1 MIGRLDR
8 LHIALPLDIDPSRLK
23 EVQVSW
29 AQVHHLQPELEDPSF
44 TGRAEAVTLLSFLDY
59 LNSLTR
65 VAHTFMAAQLP
76 QEVQEHF
83 FVAILKPRLESDEE
97 NELLLDLK
105 EISSHKQSQ
114 A

>member
-1 MIGRLDR
+1 M
-8 LHIALPLDIDPSRLK
+8 
-23 EVQVSW
+23 SW
-29 AQVHHLQPELEDPSF
+29 AQGHHLQPELEDTSF

-59 LNSLTR
+59 LNSLTE
-65 VAHTFMAAQLP
+65 VADTFVAAQLA

-83 FVAILKPRLESDEE
+83 FAAILKLRLESDEE
-97 NELLLDLK
+97 NELFLDLK